1 VTIFGMATD
10 DREASTSALVD
21 TCLAGT
27 RRRRWPEA
35 VKRQMVAETFEP
47 AASVSIVARRH
58 DVNANQLFKWRRQ
71 FAASSCGTL
80 KEPVRLLSVEI
91 AAPPAPMSAPSVS
104 DGAPGASK
112 PPAAAA
118 ATAPPTAS
126 ARALSGSIEIT
137 LSHGVRVRIKG
148 AVDPTAVSAA
158 VGAVMAARRRR

>member
-27 RRRRWPEA
+27 KRRRWPEA

-47 AASVSIVARRH
+47 EASVSIVARRH

-71 FAASSCGTL
+71 FAASSCGTP

-112 PPAAAA
+112 PPAAAT
-118 ATAPPTAS
+118 TAPPTAS
-126 ARALSGSIEIT
+126 VRALSGSIEIT

-158 VGAVMAARRRR
+158 VGAVMPTRRRR